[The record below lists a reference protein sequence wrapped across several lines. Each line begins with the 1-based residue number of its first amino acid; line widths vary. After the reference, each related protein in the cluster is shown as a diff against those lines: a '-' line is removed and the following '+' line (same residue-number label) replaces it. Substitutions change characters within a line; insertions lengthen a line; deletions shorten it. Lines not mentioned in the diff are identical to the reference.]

1 MPESRVIVAPAYD
14 GHPND
19 SEESRRSRLLR
30 GCSSAGRAAALQAVG
45 RGFESLHLHSDFGPS
60 PGRQLD
66 GFMSF
71 NWVHHEFELG
81 PVRTTNYGLP
91 VASST
96 DLVDEAKRIG
106 ADVAGKWAGA
116 VDREARFPGET
127 VDALGSSGLLGAL
140 IPIEWGGR
148 GATLPE
154 ASQAVSAVSR
164 HCASS
169 GLIFAMH
176 LIQVAYLDRHA
187 SEAAKRLL
195 FPSLLAGDLLL
206 GSANSEVGLEGARR
220 TSICALEAVDGGY
233 RLEKQAST
241 VSYGEYASAILA
253 TARRSPESPPNEQVL
268 VVCAPPDLEVTA
280 TGTWDTMGLRGTCS
294 GAALIRSY
302 IPSDFLVGDFAE
314 ILVRTSL
321 PVGNVLLGSTWMG
334 IAEAAAASAHVS
346 VQADVRRRR
355 AASPHGEMPLSPL
368 RLAELSVVLQQL
380 RDVIQSGAT
389 EYERVKDTPEVET
402 WQFAARMDNLK
413 VASST
418 LAQSVVL
425 QALAICG
432 LQGYR
437 NDSERSLT
445 RNTRDV
451 LAAPLMVNNDRSLQ
465 GNAESLLV
473 RKEL

>member
-1 MPESRVIVAPAYD
+1 
-14 GHPND
+14 
-19 SEESRRSRLLR
+19 
-30 GCSSAGRAAALQAVG
+30 
-45 RGFESLHLHSDFGPS
+45 
-60 PGRQLD
+60 
-66 GFMSF
+66 MSF
-71 NWVHHEFELG
+71 DWVHHECHLG
-81 PVRTTNYGLP
+81 PIRRTNYGLP
-91 VASST
+91 VVSLT
-96 DLVDEAKRIG
+96 DLVAEAKRIG
-106 ADVAGKWAGA
+106 EDVAGRWADV

-127 VDALGSSGLLGAL
+127 VEALGASGLLGAL
-140 IPIEWGGR
+140 IPAEWGGP
-148 GATLPE
+148 GVTLPQ
-154 ASQAVSAVSR
+154 ASQAVSAVAR
-164 HCASS
+164 RCASS

-187 SEAAKRLL
+187 SDAAKRVL

-241 VSYGEYASAILA
+241 VSYGEYAGAILA
-253 TARRSPESPPNEQVL
+253 TARRSPDSPPNEQVL
-268 VVCAPPDLEVTA
+268 VACVAPDLELTA

-294 GAALIRSY
+294 SAALIRSY
-302 IPSDFLVGDFAE
+302 VPSHLVVGDFAE

-334 IAEAAAASAHVS
+334 IAEAAAESAHVS
-346 VQADVRRRR
+346 VRADSRRSR
-355 AASPHGEMPLSPL
+355 AADSNGEMPLSAL

-380 RDVIQSGAT
+380 REVIHGGAT
-389 EYERVKDTPEVET
+389 EYERVKDTSEVET
-402 WQFAARMDNLK
+402 RQFTARMDNLK

-432 LQGYR
+432 LKGYR
-437 NDSERSLT
+437 NDSERSLA
-445 RNTRDV
+445 RNIRDV

-465 GNAESLLV
+465 GNAQSLLV